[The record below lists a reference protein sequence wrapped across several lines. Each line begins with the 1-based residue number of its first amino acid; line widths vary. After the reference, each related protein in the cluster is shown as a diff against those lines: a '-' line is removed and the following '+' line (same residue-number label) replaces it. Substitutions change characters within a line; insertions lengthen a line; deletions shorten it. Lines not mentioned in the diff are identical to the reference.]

1 MPTFL
6 RLIEIRKREHA
17 FEVMAIAISTRFILI
32 FIKEGDAGRKF
43 CVTEVS
49 RQNKSVRYQTILIFI
64 KVKTF

>member
-32 FIKEGDAGRKF
+32 FIKEGDAGRNF
-43 CVTEVS
+43 VS
-49 RQNKSVRYQTILIFI
+49 QKYLVRI
-64 KVKTF
+64 KA